1 MATRYTDEFRRDA
14 VRDQACR
21 SSSDTFHLR
30 TGYGALTRRGLVQET
45 GLVQSLVC
53 DECSEAHDAEV
64 IFEGG
69 QYGFFCPEIGFV
81 SVERTKL
88 LGAKPELQT
97 LVACIGEAFDCKRRK
112 KSPIHGLTWRVG
124 VLETVAGGLTIYF
137 HPRLE
142 GREDV
147 LELKAALQREVKS
160 PFRLI
165 LTAVGSLAVSG
176 TKSACLDEVLE
187 LDPVSGDVVECSD
200 LRAIVESPLENSGGR
215 PNVYG
220 AKLDT
225 IIQSRLGNGQAL
237 LGRNEEGKAI
247 LDVYRRKFPYEKP
260 PSLPTI
266 MRYLTKARGG
276 S

>member
-1 MATRYTDEFRRDA
+1 MAAAALLCEIISQGA
-14 VRDQACR
+14 KA
-21 SSSDTFHLR
+21 SSDTFRLR
-30 TGYGALTRRGLVQET
+30 FGYGGLTRRGLVQET

-53 DECSEAHDAEV
+53 DECSETHDAEV

-88 LGAKPELQT
+88 LGAKPVPQT

-112 KSPIHGLTWRVG
+112 KSPVHGLTWRVG
-124 VLETVAGGLTIYF
+124 VLETVAGDLTIYF

-142 GREDV
+142 SREDV
-147 LELKAALQREVKS
+147 RDLETALRREVKS

-165 LTAVGSLAVSG
+165 LTAAGSLVVPG

-187 LDPVSGDVVECSD
+187 LDPVSGDVVEFSD
-200 LRAIVESPLENSGGR
+200 LRAIVEVPLESSSGR

-220 AKLDT
+220 AKLEP

-237 LGRNEEGKAI
+237 SGRNEEGKAI
-247 LDVYRRKFPYEKP
+247 LDVYQRKFPNEKP

-266 MRYLTKARGG
+266 KRYLTKARGG

>member
-1 MATRYTDEFRRDA
+1 MAAATLLCEIIA
-14 VRDQACR
+14 QGAKA
-21 SSSDTFHLR
+21 SSDTFRLR
-30 TGYGALTRRGLVQET
+30 TGYGALTLRGLVQET
-45 GLVQSLVC
+45 GFVQSLVC
-53 DECSEAHDAEV
+53 DECSQAHDAKV
-64 IFEGG
+64 IFEDG
-69 QYGFFCPEIGFV
+69 QYGFICPEIGFV

-88 LGAKPELQT
+88 LGTKPELQT

-112 KSPIHGLTWRVG
+112 KSPVHGLTWRVG
-124 VLETVAGGLTIYF
+124 VLETVAGDLTIYF

-147 LELKAALQREVKS
+147 LDLEAALQREVKS

-165 LTAVGSLAVSG
+165 LTAGGSLVVPG

-200 LRAIVESPLENSGGR
+200 LRAIVGR

-220 AKLDT
+220 ANLDT

-247 LDVYRRKFPYEKP
+247 LDVYRKQFPNEKP

-266 MRYLTKARGG
+266 KRYLTKTRGG